1 MEISS
6 TARECVS
13 VEMPFKRVVEA
24 TYLSTEKSDK
34 YRAILRFFYT
44 QHERLREFLF
54 PEEVHAH
61 LKEYP
66 FFIDYELDELHN
78 DLSSLVKWGNL
89 RAQQESGKV
98 KTVEEFKKRR
108 FRYQITPYT
117 VEFERMLIQFEQD
130 SETFGGSLEKTQFER
145 LHQALEKIKGSKE
158 ESPEE
163 CAQYWDDLLTY
174 FKKIT
179 QNTSDYFAYLR
190 SEDASEQMKSEAF
203 LLYKDQFTLYLRE
216 FIIAL
221 QRTASSI
228 QDAMISLSR
237 EEMRVF
243 FNKVSKHQEKVFR
256 FEKLILDAD
265 PVIELE
271 ETWFNVKAWFLG
283 DKNGESQY
291 ENVLQQTND
300 AIRRITRIV
309 QRLGE
314 RSQHHRSRKAD
325 YLHLANWFL
334 SLPSLEEAHKLSSVV
349 FGVAHT
355 KHIYSD
361 QIPTDDIYTDVWEEA
376 AMSHERVPKIRE
388 YREKTRATALEDH
401 SELKERARREHLEQ
415 RLRER
420 EVINGYR
427 TGREIVLEDL
437 PVVDP
442 FVRKVFLSWVGRA
455 MARADHTIKTEYG
468 DEVEVLIDP
477 VKRITLKAQDGE
489 LSMPA
494 VTFRF
499 SGKEEED
506 ERAGIGI

>member
-1 MEISS
+1 
-6 TARECVS
+6 
-13 VEMPFKRVVEA
+13 MPFKRVVEA

-34 YRAILRFFYT
+34 YRAILRFFYQ

-54 PEEVHAH
+54 PEEVYAH

-66 FFIDYELDELHN
+66 FFSDYELDELHN
-78 DLSSLVKWGNL
+78 DLTSLVKWGNL

-145 LHQALEKIKGSKE
+145 LYQTLEKMKGSAD

-190 SEDASEQMKSEAF
+190 SEDASEQLKSEAF

-221 QRTASSI
+221 QRTASGI
-228 QDAMISLSR
+228 QDIMISFSR
-237 EEMRVF
+237 DEMRLF
-243 FNKVSKHQEKVFR
+243 FKKVVEHQEKVFR
-256 FEKLILDAD
+256 FDKLNQDVDLF
-265 PVIELE
+265 IELE

-283 DKNGESQY
+283 DRNGESQY
-291 ENVLQQTND
+291 ENVQQQTND
-300 AIRRITRIV
+300 AIRRITRLV

-314 RSQHHRSRKAD
+314 RSQLHRSRKAD

-334 SLPSLEEAHKLSSVV
+334 KLSSIEEAHKLSSVV
-349 FGVAHT
+349 FGVTHT

-361 QIPTDDIYTDVWEEA
+361 HIPTDDIYNDVWDEDP
-376 AMSHERVPKIRE
+376 MSHERIPKIRE
-388 YREKTRATALEDH
+388 YREKTKASALEDH
-401 SELKERARREHLEQ
+401 TQLKNQMRQEHLEQ
-415 RLRER
+415 RLREQ
-420 EVINGYR
+420 EVINRYR
-427 TGREIVLEDL
+427 TGRDIVIEDL
-437 PVVDP
+437 PMVDS
-442 FVRKVFLSWVGRA
+442 FVRKVFLSWIGKA
-455 MARADHTIKTEYG
+455 MARADQTIRTEYG
-468 DEVEVLIDP
+468 DHVQVLLDP
-477 VKRITLKAQDGE
+477 ERRITLKAEDGE

-494 VTFRF
+494 VTFRYL
-499 SGKEEED
+499 GKEEEH
-506 ERAGIGI
+506 ERTGTGV

>member
-1 MEISS
+1 M
-6 TARECVS
+6 

-54 PEEVHAH
+54 PEEVYAH
-61 LKEYP
+61 LSEYP
-66 FFIDYELDELHN
+66 FFSDYELDELHN
-78 DLSSLVKWGNL
+78 DLASLVKWGNL

-98 KTVEEFKKRR
+98 RTVEEFKKRR
-108 FRYQITPYT
+108 YRYQITPYT
-117 VEFERMLIQFEQD
+117 VEFERMLIHFEQE

-145 LHQALEKIKGSKE
+145 LYQGLERIKGSTE

-163 CAQYWDDLLTY
+163 CAQHWDDLLTY

-190 SEDASEQMKSEAF
+190 SEEASEQMKSEAF

-221 QRTASSI
+221 QRTATGI

-237 EEMRVF
+237 DEMREF
-243 FNKVSKHQEKVFR
+243 FKKVAEHQEKVFR
-256 FEKLILDAD
+256 FDKLIQDEDQLT
-265 PVIELE
+265 ELE

-283 DKNGESQY
+283 DRNGESQY
-291 ENVLQQTND
+291 ENVQTQTND
-300 AIRRITRIV
+300 AIRRITRLV

-314 RSQHHRSRKAD
+314 RSQFHRSRKAD

-334 SLPSLEEAHKLSSVV
+334 TLPSLEEVHKLSSVV
-349 FGVAHT
+349 FGVTHT
-355 KHIYSD
+355 KHIYCD
-361 QIPTDDIYTDVWEEA
+361 DIPSDDIYTDVWDEA
-376 AMSHERVPKIRE
+376 PMSHERVPKIRE
-388 YREKTRATALEDH
+388 YREKTKAAALEDYT
-401 SELKERARREHLEQ
+401 ELKEQAMREHLEQ
-415 RLRER
+415 RLMER
-420 EVINGYR
+420 KVINSYR
-427 TGREIVLEDL
+427 TGRDIVLENL
-437 PVVDP
+437 PVVDS
-442 FVRKVFLSWVGRA
+442 FVRKVFLSWIGKA

-468 DEVEVLIDP
+468 DQVQVLLDP
-477 VKRITLKAQDGE
+477 SKRITLKSQDGE

-494 VTFRF
+494 VTFRYL
-499 SGKEEED
+499 GKEVEH
-506 ERAGIGI
+506 ERTGTGV